1 MRFSGRIRLPNY
13 AFALF
18 LAPLLASALVAPARA
33 ETDPQLPAAQAEG
46 TPRAAETGGNAEADQ
61 PKPNEAAEQPDGA
74 ATQAKPDGGAEQ
86 PNSDGATQTG
96 SEPDAGKSAASPEP
110 ANSGSQILINVDKSS
125 QHMTVF
131 VDGIEKYSWPV
142 STGIRGYSTPSGN
155 YTASSMN
162 KIWYSKQWDN
172 APMPHSI
179 FFTKDGHAI
188 HGSHETKKL
197 GRAASHG
204 CVRLAPKNA
213 ATLFD
218 LVKENGLENT
228 KVVLAGV
235 TPGGEAKV
243 ASQPRQYRDA
253 DAAPWM
259 VPPGYYQ
266 RRGLFGWRQGPGWGP
281 GYAPPPPRYYRE
293 QRRGWFQRPPRG
305 YY

>member
-1 MRFSGRIRLPNY
+1 MRISGLRLPNY
-13 AFALF
+13 ACALF
-18 LAPLLASALVAPARA
+18 LVPLLACATVTPAGAEPGAQPSTQYNGDLPSA
-33 ETDPQLPAAQAEG
+33 AA
-46 TPRAAETGGNAEADQ
+46 
-61 PKPNEAAEQPDGA
+61 KPNGAAEQPEGA
-74 ATQAKPDGGAEQ
+74 AGTGAEQ
-86 PNSDGATQTG
+86 PESGAAAAQPNAKPETDT
-96 SEPDAGKSAASPEP
+96 AAASAKP
-110 ANSGSQILINVDKSS
+110 ARAGSQILVNIDKSL
-125 QHMTVF
+125 QEMTVF
-131 VDGIEKYSWPV
+131 VDGIEKYQWPV
-142 STGIRGYSTPSGN
+142 STGLRGYSTPSGS

-179 FFTKDGHAI
+179 FFTKEGHAI
-188 HGSHETKKL
+188 HGSYETKKL

-213 ATLFD
+213 EALFK
-218 LVKENGLENT
+218 LVEANGLENT

-243 ASQPRQYRDA
+243 ASQQPRYRDA

-259 VPPGYYQ
+259 VPGPYQ

-281 GYAPPPPRYYRE
+281 AYAPPPPGYYRQ